1 VSIISQQFV
10 IHKRTIISY
19 PKESCRVCYPLA
31 VVVAA
36 VVAVA
41 VDKETVD
48 RALLGRVAAH
58 TAVGIAVVEVRN
70 TAAAGK
76 KAGRRHNN

>member
-1 VSIISQQFV
+1 M
-10 IHKRTIISY
+10 
-19 PKESCRVCYPLA
+19 
-31 VVVAA
+31 VVAA
-36 VVAVA
+36 VVAVT

-48 RALLGRVAAH
+48 RVLLGMVAAH

-70 TAAAGK
+70 TAAGK